1 MYVIP
6 IIPGIMNDMDAQS
19 MELVTL
25 AASLMYKR
33 LIAVD
38 MIMNEFIPNHD
49 CVSLFAVSVSITA
62 LCFHYLTFY
71 HFLNILILL
80 SFGTIL

>member
-6 IIPGIMNDMDAQS
+6 IISGIMNVMDAQS

-33 LIAVD
+33 VIAVD

-62 LCFHYLTFY
+62 LCHYLTFY

-80 SFGTIL
+80 SLGTIL